1 MGRLKTVIFSLV
13 GIILTIALIFLL
25 TGMSVATFV
34 QQLFNALQYGSFL
47 ALIALG
53 YSMVYGVLLLFNFT
67 HGDIFMVGAY
77 IGLGVSIGLMA
88 LVAWLGI
95 PPLPNWLLLALTI
108 LLAMLLTSFVG
119 MLVERIGYRPLR
131 GAPRASA
138 AITGLMIG
146 IILETGNLALLGAQR
161 QRFPTLIERKP
172 IDLEKWLPLDVT
184 VTNTKIMIVI
194 LSLLLM
200 VLLHLFV
207 RRTKWGMAM
216 RAMAYDFVVV
226 PLMGVPL
233 NTIAALTFALGSALA
248 AAAGIFFGIAYPILE
263 PYMGLLVG
271 WKAFVAAILGGRG
284 SILGA
289 ALAGFLLGFIEIFV
303 AAIFPSTLRDVIA
316 YTIILLILTFRPHGF
331 FGEPY
336 TARLRL

>member
-1 MGRLKTVIFSLV
+1 MGRLKIALFILV
-13 GIILTIALIFLL
+13 GIILAIALIFLL
-25 TGMSVATFV
+25 TGMSPATFV
-34 QQLFNALQYGSFL
+34 QHLLNALQWGSFY

-53 YSMVYGVLLLFNFT
+53 YSMVYGVLLLFNFA

-77 IGLGVSIGLMA
+77 IGWGVATG
-88 LVAWLGI
+88 LVALAALGI
-95 PPLPNWLLLALTI
+95 LPLPNWLILVLTI

-119 MLVERIGYRPLR
+119 MLVERVGYRPLR
-131 GAPRASA
+131 GSLRASA

-161 QRFPTLIERKP
+161 RNFPTLIERQSYRLGP
-172 IDLEKWLPLDVT
+172 VT
-184 VTNTKIMIVI
+184 VTNTKIMIVF

-200 VLLHLFV
+200 LALHQFV

-226 PLMGVPL
+226 PLMGVPM
-233 NTIAALTFALGSALA
+233 NTIAALTFGLGSALA
-248 AAAGIFFGIAYPILE
+248 AAAGILFGIAYPILE
-263 PYMGLLVG
+263 PYMGILIG

-316 YTIILLILTFRPHGF
+316 YSIILLILTFRPHGF

-336 TARLRL
+336 SAQLRL

>member
-1 MGRLKTVIFSLV
+1 VTLATFLQH
-13 GIILTIALIFLL
+13 LL
-25 TGMSVATFV
+25 T
-34 QQLFNALQYGSFL
+34 ALQWGSFY

-53 YSMVYGVLLLFNFT
+53 YSMVYGVLMLFNFT

-77 IGLGVSIGLMA
+77 IGFFISSG
-88 LVAWLGI
+88 LVAFASLGI
-95 PPLPNWLLLALTI
+95 IALPNWLILVLTI
-108 LLAMLLTSFVG
+108 ILAMFLTSFVG
-119 MLVERIGYRPLR
+119 MLVERVGYRPLR

-146 IILETGNLALLGAQR
+146 IVLETGNLALLGAQR
-161 QRFPTLIERKP
+161 RSFPILIETQSYQLGP
-172 IDLEKWLPLDVT
+172 VML
-184 VTNTKIMIVI
+184 TNTKVMII
-194 LSLLLM
+194 FLSLLLTFA
-200 VLLHLFV
+200 LHQFV

-233 NTIAALTFALGSALA
+233 NTIAALTFGLGSALA
-248 AAAGIFFGIAYPILE
+248 AAAGIFFGIAYPVLE
-263 PYMGLLVG
+263 PYMGLLIG

-316 YTIILLILTFRPHGF
+316 YSIILIILTFRPHGF

-336 TARLRL
+336 SAQLRL